1 MKFLDEQWK
10 SPPADYRIDG
20 NTVHIWRSRFR
31 PDSLPDRRFV
41 NCLSE
46 QEGRKAERFVRQSD
60 RDRYVFAHALLR
72 WILGAYV
79 GCEPQGLV
87 FETNQYGK
95 PFLGI
100 GHGGKDIQF
109 NLSHSQD
116 ITLVAVAR
124 GASVG
129 IDVEHTRAIPD
140 AREIADRFFS
150 ADEREFLNSL
160 PPVDFNDWFFTF
172 WTLKEAFLKGIGMGL
187 SYPLDKFSIIFPK
200 RKADGAI
207 SISTDSICAYDWNIM
222 WLSLEP
228 FYSGALA
235 VPRTIGKS
243 EFFSVEDSIQDTALP
258 FPL

>member
-1 MKFLDEQWK
+1 MKLIEEQWK
-10 SPPADYRIDG
+10 SPPVDYRIDR
-20 NTVHIWRSRFR
+20 NVMHIWRSRFR
-31 PDSLPDRRFV
+31 PNFLSDRKFV

-79 GCEPQGLV
+79 SCEPQELI

-95 PFLGI
+95 PFLRI
-100 GHGGKDIQF
+100 GHDGKDIQF

-129 IDVEHTRAIPD
+129 IDVEYTRAIPD
-140 AREIADRFFS
+140 ARDIAERLFS

-160 PPVDFNDWFFTF
+160 PAVDFNDWFFTF

-187 SYPLDKFSIIFPK
+187 SYPLHKFSIIFPK
-200 RKADGAI
+200 SKADGAI
-207 SISTDSICAYDWNIM
+207 SISTDSIRAYDWSM
-222 WLSLEP
+222 MCLSLGP

-235 VPRTIGKS
+235 VPTTIRKP
-243 EFFSVEDSIQDTALP
+243 EFFCIASSIQEAGFP
-258 FPL
+258 FPR